1 MFSAIWQLASLKAE
15 IAELKQRISEH
26 RAVDDALRSEKIA
39 NATLQDEL
47 SVLKERAKVTAKS
60 LEMV

>member
-39 NATLQDEL
+39 SATLQDEL